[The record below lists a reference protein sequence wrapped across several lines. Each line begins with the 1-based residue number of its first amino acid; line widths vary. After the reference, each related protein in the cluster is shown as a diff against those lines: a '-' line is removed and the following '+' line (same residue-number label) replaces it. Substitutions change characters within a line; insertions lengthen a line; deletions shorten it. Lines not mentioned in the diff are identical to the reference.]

1 MLMSRGARGLTLIE
15 LLITLVL
22 LAVLLRLAAPSF
34 VTWTRNAQVRTVSE
48 TLQNGLRTAQ
58 AEAVR
63 RNRQVVFSL
72 TNAEPSLS
80 SAAVANG
87 RNWAVHV
94 VPIGGESLIFV
105 QGGSLADVA
114 GNVTIAGPKSICFNS
129 IGRRV
134 VNATPGVT
142 DAECTIA
149 SETAVIAYDV
159 AATGADRTLRVT
171 VGLGGQLRMCDPNRS
186 LAAGHPEACS

>member
-1 MLMSRGARGLTLIE
+1 MLMRGGARGLTLIE

-34 VTWTRNAQVRTVSE
+34 ATWTRNAQVRTVAE

-72 TNAEPSLS
+72 TNAEPATG
-80 SAAVANG
+80 SAAVDNG

-94 VPIGGESLIFV
+94 VPIAGEALEFV

-114 GNVTIAGPKSICFNS
+114 GTVTITGPKSICFNS

-134 VNATPGVT
+134 ANAAPGVT

-149 SETAVIAYDV
+149 SETAVAGYNV
-159 AATGADRTLRVT
+159 AAAGADRNLRVT

-186 LAAGHPEACS
+186 LASGHPEACS

>member
-1 MLMSRGARGLTLIE
+1 MLMPPTARGLTLVE

-34 VTWTRNAQVRTVSE
+34 VTWSRNAQVRT
-48 TLQNGLRTAQ
+48 TADAMQNGLRAAQ

-72 TNAEPSLS
+72 TNATPSLA

-87 RNWAVHV
+87 SNWAIHV
-94 VPIGGESLIFV
+94 VPVGDEVLSFV
-105 QGGSLADVA
+105 QGGSFGDVA
-114 GNVTIAGPKSICFNS
+114 GAVTITGPKSICFNS
-129 IGRRV
+129 VGRRV
-134 VNATPGVT
+134 ANPAPGVT
-142 DAECTIA
+142 DAACTIA
-149 SETAVIAYDV
+149 SETALIAYDV

-171 VGLGGQLRMCDPNRS
+171 VGLGGQVRMCDPNRS
-186 LAAGHPEACS
+186 LADGQPEACS